1 MSIADEIEKL
11 QVLHAQGALTG
22 DEFSQAKAVLHAR
35 LLDERSAS
43 DPEYLRLENEIHQLD
58 LDWER
63 ERESYM
69 IRGRGGSL
77 YVASEGLSV
86 LGVIAAV
93 SLGIFL
99 MVSAGSM
106 STNASSGLGGVIL
119 IIIGP
124 VVGIFYYTKAT
135 EYKQAERS
143 YQERRRDVVSRHT
156 STRRSRYD

>member
-11 QVLHAQGALTG
+11 QALHAQGALTD
-22 DEFSQAKAVLHAR
+22 DEFSPARAGLHAR

-69 IRGRGGSL
+69 IRSRGGSF

-86 LGVIAAV
+86 LGVIAVV

-99 MVSAGSM
+99 MVSAASM

-124 VVGIFYYTKAT
+124 VLGIFYYTKAT
-135 EYKQAERS
+135 EYKQAERN
-143 YQERRRDVVSRHT
+143 YQERRQQLISR
-156 STRRSRYD
+156 SAAVPRGRSQ